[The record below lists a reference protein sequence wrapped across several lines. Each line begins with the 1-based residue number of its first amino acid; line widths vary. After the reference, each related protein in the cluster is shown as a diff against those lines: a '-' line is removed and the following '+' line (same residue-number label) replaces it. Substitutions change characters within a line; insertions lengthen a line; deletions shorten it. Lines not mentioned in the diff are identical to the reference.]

1 LCLVVWREF
10 VYPRLHSMI
19 NRRSAPCL
27 IGLLLAVAASAPAAK
42 RNIVLG
48 LDKKEIRDMTSAGLV
63 LAFTIEVANTS
74 STTYSLSE
82 YDYRVVVQD
91 ADFFAWRT
99 ALDEPIPVA
108 GEGKTRIALP
118 VKISYADLFK
128 AIPGLE
134 GKPKL
139 GCYVTGLMI
148 FTDARK
154 HQEKVPFAFSG
165 DFPVFK
171 DIGFVIQPITVK
183 TLTIGGTEFDFAFAC
198 RNPNDFEIVLGDLGY
213 RLELDGKTAAEGTIR
228 GESKLGPGGEKSFS
242 VPVMLDFF
250 EVGKEYYAIF
260 DKASA
265 AGRLV
270 LKTEADSSWGP
281 FKLELT
287 KDETVK
293 LAK

>member
-1 LCLVVWREF
+1 
-10 VYPRLHSMI
+10 MT
-19 NRRSAPCL
+19 NRRFAPCL
-27 IGLLLAVAASAPAAK
+27 IGLLLAVAASAPGVR
-42 RNIVLG
+42 RNIVLS

-63 LAFTIEVANTS
+63 LAFTIEVANAS

-82 YDYRVVVQD
+82 YDYRVVVD
-91 ADFFAWRT
+91 GTDFFAWRT
-99 ALDEPIPVA
+99 ALEKPIPVA

-118 VKISYADLFK
+118 VKVSYADLFK

-148 FTDARK
+148 FTDARR

-165 DFPVFK
+165 EFPVFK
-171 DIGFVIQPITVK
+171 DIRAEIRPVTIK
-183 TLTIGGTEFDFAFAC
+183 TLTIGGAEFDFAFAC
-198 RNPNDFEIVLGDLGY
+198 LNPNDFEIVLGNLGY
-213 RLELDGKTAAEGTIR
+213 RLELDGKTVAEGTLR
-228 GESKLGPGGEKSFS
+228 GESKLEPGGEKLFS

-260 DKASA
+260 DKPSA

-270 LKTEADSSWGP
+270 LKTEADSSWGA
-281 FKLELT
+281 FELDLT

-293 LAK
+293 LTKVT

>member
-1 LCLVVWREF
+1 V
-10 VYPRLHSMI
+10 S
-19 NRRSAPCL
+19 
-27 IGLLLAVAASAPAAK
+27 AAK
-42 RNIVLG
+42 RNIVLS

-63 LAFTIEVANTS
+63 LAFTIEVGNTS

-91 ADFFAWRT
+91 VDFFAWRT

-108 GEGKTRIALP
+108 GESKTRIALP

-165 DFPVFK
+165 DFPIFK
-171 DIGFVIQPITVK
+171 GIGVAIQPITIK

-213 RLELDGKTAAEGTIR
+213 RLELDGKKAAEGTIR
-228 GESKLGPGGEKSFS
+228 GDNKLEPGGEKSFR

-250 EVGKEYYAIF
+250 EIGKEYYAIF
-260 DKASA
+260 DKPSA

-270 LKTEADSSWGP
+270 LRTEADSSWGP
-281 FKLELT
+281 FKLALT
-287 KDETVK
+287 AEETVK